1 MKITIAFFEHE
12 AADRVLEIV
21 ADTFAAKIAAK
32 DIEPYFSWLTHTP
45 ERRADRELEGWQS
58 G

>member
-1 MKITIAFFEHE
+1 MSITVAFFERE

-32 DIEPYFSWLTHTP
+32 DIEHNLSWLTHAP
-45 ERRADRELEGWQS
+45 ERRADR
-58 G
+58 